1 MVRWLSANW
10 IWLVVV
16 GGMLWMHLGM
26 HRGHG
31 GHGIHGGHGGQSHR
45 GHDAS
50 TAPQEERSPAGPGG
64 DDGHGSE
71 PAVASGSHRHR
82 GC

>member
-1 MVRWLSANW
+1 MRWLSANW
-10 IWLVVV
+10 IWVVVV

-31 GHGIHGGHGGQSHR
+31 GHGGHGGSR
-45 GHDAS
+45 R
-50 TAPQEERSPAGPGG
+50 PQEQESST
-64 DDGHGSE
+64 GHGSDAHDRSQPATAE
-71 PAVASGSHRHR
+71 PGTTPDRAEAGAAGHRHH

>member
-16 GGMLWMHLGM
+16 GGMVWMHLGM

-31 GHGIHGGHGGQSHR
+31 GHGGGHGGHAHGSHG
-45 GHDAS
+45 GHS
-50 TAPQEERSPAGPGG
+50 GPGPQRQPTAVG
-64 DDGHGSE
+64 HANHDGPPRE
-71 PAVASGSHRHR
+71 DEQVSGHRHR

>member
-1 MVRWLSANW
+1 MLRWLSANW
-10 IWLVVV
+10 IWVVVV

-31 GHGIHGGHGGQSHR
+31 GHGSGSHVR
-45 GHDAS
+45 KG
-50 TAPQEERSPAGPGG
+50 APQERRSST
-64 DDGHGSE
+64 GHGSHGQDPSQPGTAE
-71 PAVASGSHRHR
+71 AGTAGHRHR

>member
-1 MVRWLSANW
+1 MMQWLSANW

-16 GGMLWMHLGM
+16 GGMVWMHLGM

-31 GHGIHGGHGGQSHR
+31 GHGGDAHGGHGGTGPQR
-45 GHDAS
+45 QPTAVGDANHDG
-50 TAPQEERSPAGPGG
+50 SPRE
-64 DDGHGSE
+64 DE
-71 PAVASGSHRHR
+71 QASGHRHR

>member
-16 GGMLWMHLGM
+16 GGMVWMHLGM

-31 GHGIHGGHGGQSHR
+31 GHGGGHGGHAHGSHG
-45 GHDAS
+45 GHS
-50 TAPQEERSPAGPGG
+50 GPGPQRQPTAV
-64 DDGHGSE
+64 GHANHGGLPRE
-71 PAVASGSHRHR
+71 DEQVSGHRHR

>member
-16 GGMLWMHLGM
+16 GGMLWMHLSM
-26 HRGHG
+26 HRG
-31 GHGIHGGHGGQSHR
+31 HGGHGGQSHR
-45 GHDAS
+45 GHDVCS
-50 TAPQEERSPAGPGG
+50 APQEERSPAGPGSH
-64 DDGHGSE
+64 DEHGSE
-71 PAVASGSHRHR
+71 PATASGSHRHR

>member
-10 IWLVVV
+10 IWVVVV

-31 GHGIHGGHGGQSHR
+31 GHGGRGGHGGNS
-45 GHDAS
+45 GHAGHSGQAGHTPPGAADA
-50 TAPQEERSPAGPGG
+50 TAGE
-64 DDGHGSE
+64 
-71 PAVASGSHRHR
+71 SHRHR